1 MQVTQDRT
9 TSLRV
14 ELLRCYLAVVNSLP
28 FERYREVRVLSARHA
43 YFESNGRNCDVV
55 VMNRN
60 EQCRRRAELS
70 LSVRLQRAIKL
81 VLRASMPPVMWFITP
96 ARDLLLQNL
105 PLMELVTSSQSFDGP
120 RNAVLLLGQKMCLE
134 ATDF

>member
-14 ELLRCYLAVVNSLP
+14 ELLRCYLAVVNSLS
-28 FERYREVRVLSARHA
+28 FERYRGVRVLSARHA

-55 VMNRN
+55 VVDRN

-70 LSVRLQRAIKL
+70 LSVRLQRAIEL
-81 VLRASMPPVMWFITP
+81 VLRASVPPTRNVVYHPHEKSAPPKLALDGVDNFES
-96 ARDLLLQNL
+96 AFRR
-105 PLMELVTSSQSFDGP
+105 SS
-120 RNAVLLLGQKMCLE
+120 
-134 ATDF
+134 